1 MKCKRLEES
10 DKKKGDLGENENVS
24 KIPERRYPKSLCELN
39 SLSSYECEEPMQ
51 STMTKSV
58 RTEA

>member
-10 DKKKGDLGENENVS
+10 DQKKGDLGENKNVS
-24 KIPERRYPKSLCELN
+24 KIPERGYPKSLCELN

-58 RTEA
+58 RTEV